1 MAKKARTSRP
11 RRAAAPADG
20 FAAPP
25 ADDMDIEEEEPG
37 PRRRKQKEAPLVPL
51 EHVIAKCPRAELE
64 DLILAS
70 AKNDEPVTREDLE
83 AAAARHAPPPRAVI
97 ELGNEREGTGA
108 FDAIDT
114 QCLGAILEQLPTSD
128 RLTLASVVCK
138 SWRRL
143 RMAKGLWTSFCL
155 NELPLVLRGATF
167 HGGTQPIWPPIAG
180 VLRPHSRERGPGR
193 LRSVAATQLLD
204 WIGDKEGVTEL
215 GVDTSDGALS
225 AEVASAAIKSFPN
238 LRALSLDGKQILAR
252 TLRTR
257 YPCQSKLKTLVVGR
271 SVLAGVRGALAS
283 FLGACTSLE
292 TLCAPAELAT
302 FEVLEA
308 AATAWKEARG
318 GAAPLL
324 AHLKLYGYAGYN
336 NDPFA
341 SPAAAGG
348 WFGNLETFAF
358 TPRSYGQTVV
368 EGWTHVP
375 TFAKMNRLKSL
386 HVGPLSQGWVPCIS
400 TTALGQL
407 LPQLLAAA
415 PNLEHLW
422 VQGGRP
428 SGRDAEDV
436 ELPRLADT
444 LATLPPS
451 LKKLE
456 LMDVAIQPQNLVTH
470 SLAREGSVF
479 VRDCDWLDGNGELF
493 DDSSEAED
501 DDARRE
507 RIIQRLESFQTAWG
521 VDINLLP
528 WPTDNDEEDDDDS
541 DVAGDDSE

>member
-25 ADDMDIEEEEPG
+25 QEMDIEEEEEPA
-37 PRRRKQKEAPLVPL
+37 PRRRAAPLVPL

-70 AKNDEPVTREDLE
+70 AKEAKPVTREDLE
-83 AAAARHAPPPRAVI
+83 AAAARHAPPPKAVI

-155 NELPLVLRGATF
+155 NEVPLVLRGGTL
-167 HGGTQPIWPPIAG
+167 HGGTEPIWPPIAD

-193 LRSVAATQLLD
+193 LRTVAATQLLD
-204 WIGDKEGVTEL
+204 WIGDKDGVFEL

-225 AEVASAAIKSFPN
+225 AELASAAIKSFPN
-238 LRALSLDGKQILAR
+238 LRTLALDGKQILAR

-271 SVLAGVRGALAS
+271 SVLAGVKGALAS
-283 FLGACTSLE
+283 FLSNCTSLE

-308 AATAWKEARG
+308 ASTAWKEARG

-348 WFGNLETFAF
+348 WFGNLETFSF
-358 TPRSYGQTVV
+358 TPRSYGPGVE

-415 PNLEHLW
+415 PNLEHLFL
-422 VQGGRP
+422 QGGRP
-428 SGRDAEDV
+428 SNAEDV

-470 SLAREGSVF
+470 SLAKEGSVF
-479 VRDCDWLDGNGELF
+479 LRNCDWLDGNGEQP
-493 DDSSEAED
+493 DYDSGE

-507 RIIQRLESFQTAWG
+507 RILQHFAGFETAWG
-521 VDINLLP
+521 VTINVLP
-528 WPTDNDEEDDDDS
+528 WPTDKDDDDDEDDDDDS
-541 DVAGDDSE
+541 DVVDDDSE

>member
-25 ADDMDIEEEEPG
+25 QEMDIEEEEEPA
-37 PRRRKQKEAPLVPL
+37 PRRRKEPLVPL

-64 DLILAS
+64 ELLLAS
-70 AKNDEPVTREDLE
+70 AKNHEPVTREDLE
-83 AAAARHAPPPRAVI
+83 AAAARHAPPPKAVI

-155 NELPLVLRGATF
+155 NELPFVLRGGTF

-238 LRALSLDGKQILAR
+238 LRALSLDGKQILAKV
-252 TLRTR
+252 LRTK

-358 TPRSYGQTVV
+358 TPRSYGPGVE

-386 HVGPLSQGWVPCIS
+386 HVGPLAQGWVPPIS

-428 SGRDAEDV
+428 SNAEDV

-444 LATLPPS
+444 LATLPSS

-470 SLAREGSVF
+470 SLAKEGSVF

-507 RIIQRLESFQTAWG
+507 IIIQRLEGFQTAWG

-528 WPTDNDEEDDDDS
+528 WPTDNDSDSDSDSDDDDDS
-541 DVAGDDSE
+541 A

>member
-1 MAKKARTSRP
+1 M
-11 RRAAAPADG
+11 
-20 FAAPP
+20 
-25 ADDMDIEEEEPG
+25 
-37 PRRRKQKEAPLVPL
+37 
-51 EHVIAKCPRAELE
+51 
-64 DLILAS
+64 
-70 AKNDEPVTREDLE
+70 
-83 AAAARHAPPPRAVI
+83 
-97 ELGNEREGTGA
+97 
-108 FDAIDT
+108 
-114 QCLGAILEQLPTSD
+114 
-128 RLTLASVVCK
+128 
-138 SWRRL
+138 
-143 RMAKGLWTSFCL
+143 
-155 NELPLVLRGATF
+155 
-167 HGGTQPIWPPIAG
+167 
-180 VLRPHSRERGPGR
+180 
-193 LRSVAATQLLD
+193 ATQLLD
-204 WIGDKEGVTEL
+204 WIVDKDGVFEL
-215 GVDTSDGALS
+215 GVDTSEGALS
-225 AEVASAAIKSFPN
+225 AELASAAIKGPFRTCGPCRST
-238 LRALSLDGKQILAR
+238 ASKILAR

-257 YPCQSKLKTLVVGR
+257 YPCQSKLKTLIVGR
-271 SVLAGVRGALAS
+271 SVLAGVKGALAS
-283 FLGACTSLE
+283 FLSNCTSLE

-308 AATAWKEARG
+308 ASTAWKEARG

-358 TPRSYGQTVV
+358 TPRSYGPGVE

-375 TFAKMNRLKSL
+375 TFTKMNRLKSL

-428 SGRDAEDV
+428 SNAEDV

-470 SLAREGSVF
+470 SLAKEGSVF
-479 VRDCDWLDGNGELF
+479 LRNCDWLDGNGELF

-528 WPTDNDEEDDDDS
+528 WPTDKDEEDDEDDDDS
-541 DVAGDDSE
+541 DVVRWHHRAADDDSE

>member
-25 ADDMDIEEEEPG
+25 ADDMDIEEEEPS

-70 AKNDEPVTREDLE
+70 AKNNEPVTREDLE
-83 AAAARHAPPPRAVI
+83 AAAARHAPPPKAVI

-180 VLRPHSRERGPGR
+180 MLRPHSRERGPGR

-271 SVLAGVRGALAS
+271 SVLAGVKGALAS

-341 SPAAAGG
+341 SPAAAGD

-358 TPRSYGQTVV
+358 TPRSYGQSVE

-386 HVGPLSQGWVPCIS
+386 HVGPLAQGWVPPIS

-428 SGRDAEDV
+428 SNAEDV

-444 LATLPPS
+444 LATLPSS

-470 SLAREGSVF
+470 SLAKEGSVF

-528 WPTDNDEEDDDDS
+528 WPTDNDSDSDSDSDDDDDS
-541 DVAGDDSE
+541 A